1 MKRYAF
7 DVIVNDKP
15 YTCEIDLEAVDVWD
29 AEDQIR
35 ETICNRFSRDKD
47 DFKALFKCAAMQFRK
62 EFAAALD
69 RADIEDIHLI

>member
-7 DVIVNDKP
+7 DVIVNGEP

-47 DFKALFKCAAMQFRK
+47 DFKTLFKCAARKFRD
-62 EFAAALD
+62 EFVVALNHGE
-69 RADIEDIHLI
+69 IEDIHSV